1 MDHDLPAGHPDLL
14 DDQPEELLTLLEGE
28 LVDAGCGEASEVAH
42 TPTKP
47 VVDRELAALVGQV
60 VALVGQ

>member
-1 MDHDLPAGHPDLL
+1 
-14 DDQPEELLTLLEGE
+14 LLTLLVGE
-28 LVDAGCGEASEVAH
+28 LVDADRGEASEVAH

-47 VVDRELAALVGQV
+47 VVDSELAALVGQA

>member
-1 MDHDLPAGHPDLL
+1 M
-14 DDQPEELLTLLEGE
+14 LTLLEGE
-28 LVDAGCGEASEVAH
+28 LVDAGRGEASEVAH

-47 VVDRELAALVGQV
+47 VVDSELAALVGQV